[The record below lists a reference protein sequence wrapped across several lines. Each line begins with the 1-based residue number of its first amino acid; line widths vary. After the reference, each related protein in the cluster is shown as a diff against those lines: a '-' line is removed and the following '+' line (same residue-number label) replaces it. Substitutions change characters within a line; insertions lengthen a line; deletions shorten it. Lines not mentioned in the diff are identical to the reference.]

1 MSILVVGAG
10 EIGYHVARRLSLEK
24 KDVTVIDC
32 DAEKVKKV
40 LDNLDV
46 EAIRAGGSSP
56 LALRQAGI
64 SDAEMIIAVTNSDE
78 VNLVSCLVAGTQSR
92 SVTSVARVRNPEF
105 IENPDILNSSALKI
119 DLAINPDYEA
129 VCSIVE
135 RLQVPGATDVVS
147 FSNGRVKLIGMRVE
161 NPDLRD
167 GVKLRDLQARSG
179 IDGFVVA
186 AVYRSGET
194 IIPHGDDRVYLH
206 DFIYAITDDHNIDAM
221 MDFFGQPA
229 QEIKKAMIVGGGTIG
244 LMLARELEKMKIS
257 CKILETDEDRC
268 AVIAE
273 QLNKTIVLHHSGE
286 LEDIISEENIDT
298 TDIFFA
304 VTDDDEDNVLLA
316 LVAKQKGAKKAAA
329 LIQNMTYTQL
339 VSSLGI
345 DLVINPNLCAINRIL
360 QFIRRGKI
368 LSVASFYEKNAEA
381 IEALALETS
390 DIVGKPLKK
399 LKFPRGAIIGAIIRN
414 DILIV
419 PQGDSVIEPQ
429 DRVIIFAFSNTI
441 HQVEKLLTV
450 KLEYW

>member
-32 DAEKVKKV
+32 DADKVKKI

-56 LALRQAGI
+56 RALRQAGI
-64 SDAEMIIAVTNSDE
+64 ADAEMIIAVTNSDE

-105 IENPDILNSSALKI
+105 IANPDILNSSALKI
-119 DLAINPDYEA
+119 DLVINPDHEA

-161 NPDLRD
+161 NPELRD
-167 GVKLRDLQARSG
+167 GIKLRDLQARSG

-186 AVYRSGET
+186 AVYRNDET
-194 IIPHGDDRVYLH
+194 IIPHGDDRVYVH
-206 DFIYAITDDHNIDAM
+206 DFIYAITADHNIDAM
-221 MDFFGQPA
+221 MDFFGQPS
-229 QEIKKAMIVGGGTIG
+229 QEIKRAMIVGGGNIG
-244 LMLARELEKMKIS
+244 LMLAGELEKMKIS

-273 QLNKTIVLHHSGE
+273 QLDKAIVLHHSGE

-298 TDIFFA
+298 TDMFFA

-399 LKFPRGAIIGAIIRN
+399 LKFPRGAIVGAIIR
-414 DILIV
+414 DDRLII

>member
-1 MSILVVGAG
+1 MSIIVVGAG

-32 DAEKVKKV
+32 DPEKVKKV

-64 SDAEMIIAVTNSDE
+64 ADAEMIIAVTNSDE

-105 IENPDILNSSALKI
+105 IANPDILNSSALKI
-119 DLAINPDYEA
+119 DLAINPDHEA

-161 NPDLRD
+161 NPELRD
-167 GVKLRDLQARSG
+167 GIKLRDLQARSG

-206 DFIYAITDDHNIDAM
+206 DFIYAITADHNIDAM
-221 MDFFGQPA
+221 MDFFGQPS
-229 QEIKKAMIVGGGTIG
+229 QEIKRAMIVGGGNIG

-273 QLNKTIVLHHSGE
+273 QLDKAIVLHHGGE
-286 LEDIISEENIDT
+286 LEDIISEENIDN
-298 TDIFFA
+298 TDMFFA
-304 VTDDDEDNVLLA
+304 VTDDDEDNVLLS
-316 LVAKQKGAKKAAA
+316 LVAKQKGAKKVSA

-339 VSSLGI
+339 V
-345 DLVINPNLCAINRIL
+345 A
-360 QFIRRGKI
+360 Q
-368 LSVASFYEKNAEA
+368 ASAS
-381 IEALALETS
+381 TS
-390 DIVGKPLKK
+390 
-399 LKFPRGAIIGAIIRN
+399 
-414 DILIV
+414 
-419 PQGDSVIEPQ
+419 
-429 DRVIIFAFSNTI
+429 
-441 HQVEKLLTV
+441 
-450 KLEYW
+450 